1 MNEEKN
7 KPLEISIS
15 KNNNYEGKHILDY
28 IISSMDKTKIEIKE
42 IHNDISYKNNN
53 TKNNEKIKEKEEEI
67 NDKFNKVFKLLN
79 KNK

>member
-42 IHNDISYKNNN
+42 
-53 TKNNEKIKEKEEEI
+53 T
-67 NDKFNKVFKLLN
+67 
-79 KNK
+79 